1 MDDLEL
7 SFVALEPICEELK
20 TMGEEVMI
28 IRFLKDSS
36 ASDVAHKVLEE
47 WSDDYIYDL
56 SQNQIDLQKECVSN
70 HRFSSYRGHV
80 ERLEIFATNDILLS
94 SRVIKFI

>member
-7 SFVALEPICEELK
+7 SFVALEPICEELE

-36 ASDVAHKVLEE
+36 TSDVAHKVLEE
-47 WSDDYIYDL
+47 
-56 SQNQIDLQKECVSN
+56 
-70 HRFSSYRGHV
+70 
-80 ERLEIFATNDILLS
+80 
-94 SRVIKFI
+94 